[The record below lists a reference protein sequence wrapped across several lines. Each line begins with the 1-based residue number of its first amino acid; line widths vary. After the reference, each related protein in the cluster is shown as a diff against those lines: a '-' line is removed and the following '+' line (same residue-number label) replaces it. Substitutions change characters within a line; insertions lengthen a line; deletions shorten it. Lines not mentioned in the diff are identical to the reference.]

1 MWRGI
6 FVSLA
11 AAFIWTGQAW
21 AAPVNVSTAGMLNCP
36 GSCQAGSTLT
46 AFRDAPGG
54 GGNPDGAIF
63 QDHWSFALTGP
74 VDMNGTGYALDFVQS
89 YNVEDLAFEL
99 FDSSMTSLG
108 SFAVPNGDG
117 APFSVPVSFANLA
130 TGAYTLLVSG
140 VIPAAFER
148 GAYLLQAGLTE
159 AAVSPVPLPPA
170 LWLFLSALVGMFSL
184 TQLRNRAPAG

>member
-6 FVSLA
+6 IASLA
-11 AAFIWTGQAW
+11 AVFIWIGQAW

-36 GSCQAGSTLT
+36 VSCEAGSTLT

-54 GGNPDGAIF
+54 GGNPEGAIF
-63 QDHWSFALTGP
+63 QDHWSFLLTGP
-74 VDMNGTGYALDFVQS
+74 VDMSGTGYALDFVQS
-89 YNVEDLAFEL
+89 YNVEDLVFEL
-99 FDSSMTSLG
+99 FDSGMMSLG

-130 TGAYTLLVSG
+130 AGAYTLLVSG
-140 VIPAAFER
+140 SIPAAFER
-148 GAYLLQAGLTE
+148 GAYMLQAGLTQT
-159 AAVSPVPLPPA
+159 VISQVPLPPA

-184 TQLRNRAPAG
+184 TQLRNRSPAA